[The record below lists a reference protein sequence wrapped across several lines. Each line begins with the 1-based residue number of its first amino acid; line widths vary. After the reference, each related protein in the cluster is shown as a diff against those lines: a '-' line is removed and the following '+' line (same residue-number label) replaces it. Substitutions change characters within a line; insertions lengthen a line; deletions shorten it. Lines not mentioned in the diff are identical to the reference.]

1 MSGLANGR
9 PELWRAALALCCA
22 LVFAACSGGDQ
33 GDSVGAATSTSPTP
47 SATDTSSSTSTDS
60 TTSTSTTAPATSTS
74 TTAPATNANAEFALV
89 HDPTLDDRSVSID
102 FDDPILV
109 VDGVFTAVALRYESG
124 DRVFHLLRSTNGA
137 DWTSEPVV
145 GWPADAYFAADLVET
160 SEGFAAWVEV
170 EGGSVLMT
178 STDLVT
184 WREEFS
190 PQAELRPL
198 ALAASGDQIVALFR
212 QSLRVITG
220 RLGDGFSGSAI
231 PFNSPDGALSGTD
244 EFFIYSLNEAGRG
257 EVAISDDG
265 VNWSSISPTGPET
278 INTIHASADE
288 RTILVSASRTETSDG
303 DTANT
308 TLVWVSTDEGATWR
322 ESEVPTTLETV
333 EFTETRVGE
342 AGLAVRLTH
351 RSDDLVFTNEVWFSP
366 DAETWNLID
375 TSQVTNYFYGEPGF
389 DHDLSEGPFIYSSRD
404 LLSIGEDSV
413 AIRVDVWGLDSLGND
428 FQSGGPR
435 GGFVEQISVG

>member
-1 MSGLANGR
+1 MQAKTLAKGE
-9 PELWRAALALCCA
+9 PALWKAAVALCCA
-22 LVFAACSGGDQ
+22 LAFAVCSGDETSGA
-33 GDSVGAATSTSPTP
+33 VGQPEAASTTVAP
-47 SATDTSSSTSTDS
+47 SAAESSTSTIRTPTS
-60 TTSTSTTAPATSTS
+60 TAAPTTSPTT
-74 TTAPATNANAEFALV
+74 TTPEFVLV

-109 VDGVFTAVALRYESG
+109 VDGVFTAVAPSYESG

-160 SEGFAAWVEV
+160 SEGSTAWVEV

-198 ALAASGDQIVALFR
+198 AMAASGDQIVALFML
-212 QSLRVITG
+212 SSRVITG
-220 RLGDGFSGSAI
+220 TLGNGFSGADF
-231 PFNSPDGALSGTD
+231 PFSSPEGALTGTD
-244 EFFIYSLNEAGRG
+244 DFFIYSLKEAGHG

-265 VNWSSISPTGPET
+265 VSWTSISPTGPET

-288 RTILVSASRTETSDG
+288 RTILVSASRAETTNGETS
-303 DTANT
+303 NT
-308 TLVWVSTDEGATWR
+308 TSVWVSTDEGATWR

-351 RSDDLVFTNEVWFSP
+351 RSDELLFSNEVWFSP
-366 DAETWNLID
+366 DAEMWTLID
-375 TSQVTNYFYGEPGF
+375 TSQGTSQFYGEPGF

-413 AIRVDVWGLDSLGND
+413 AIRVDVWGLYSLGSD

-435 GGFVEQISVG
+435 GGFIEQIPVG

>member
-1 MSGLANGR
+1 MRKVG
-9 PELWRAALALCCA
+9 AALFFALI
-22 LVFAACSGGDQ
+22 FAACSGDGPGDAP
-33 GDSVGAATSTSPTP
+33 GEVEATTTTAVPADAAPAPT
-47 SATDTSSSTSTDS
+47 S
-60 TTSTSTTAPATSTS
+60 TTSTSTTVPP
-74 TTAPATNANAEFALV
+74 TTTTPEFVLV

-102 FDDPILV
+102 FNHPILV
-109 VDGVFTAVALRYESG
+109 VDGVFAAVAPSYESG

-198 ALAASGDQIVALFR
+198 AMAASGDQIVALFR
-212 QSLRVITG
+212 SSSRAITST
-220 RLGDGFSGSAI
+220 LGDGVSGSDF
-231 PFNSPDGALSGTD
+231 PFSSPDGALSGTE

-265 VNWSSISPTGPET
+265 VTWSSISPTGPEA
-278 INTIHASADE
+278 INTLHASADE
-288 RTILVSASRTETSDG
+288 RTILVSASRAETSDG
-303 DTANT
+303 ETSNT

-322 ESEVPTTLETV
+322 ESEVPTTLESV
-333 EFTETRVGE
+333 QFTETRVGE

-351 RSDDLVFTNEVWFSP
+351 RSDELLFSNEVWFSP
-366 DAETWNLID
+366 DAEMWTLID
-375 TSQVTNYFYGEPGF
+375 TSQGTSQFYGEPGF
-389 DHDLSEGPFIYSSRD
+389 DHDLSEGPFIYNSRD

-413 AIRVDVWGLDSLGND
+413 AIRVDVWGLYSLGSD

-435 GGFVEQISVG
+435 GGFIEQIPVG